1 MERRKEQSV
10 DDVVGF
16 FLREMGLETPL
27 LEYRLMQAW
36 PSVVGEVWASL
47 TRVLEVHSGVLW
59 VEVHSPAL
67 LTELQ
72 MQHSSLTAQLNASV
86 QAKIITDVKF
96 RLVDVKM

>member
-10 DDVVGF
+10 DDVVGV

-36 PSVVGEVWASL
+36 PSVVGDVWAPL
-47 TRVLEVHSGVLW
+47 TRVIEVHAGVLW

-67 LTELQ
+67 LAELQ
-72 MQHSSLTAQLNASV
+72 MQHSTLAEQLNASV
-86 QAKIITDVKF
+86 RARVISDVKF
-96 RLVDVKM
+96 RHANV